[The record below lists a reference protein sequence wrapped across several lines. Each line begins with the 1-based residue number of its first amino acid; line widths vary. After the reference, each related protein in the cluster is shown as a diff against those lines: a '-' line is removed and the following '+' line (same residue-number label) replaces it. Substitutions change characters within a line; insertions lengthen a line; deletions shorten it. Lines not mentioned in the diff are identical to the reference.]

1 MRVIKSDSSGIY
13 AYQKYFK
20 QIQANGL
27 GLVLWQ
33 MTPAGKRQVFQSKLN
48 SFHFESNLLHFELP
62 PGTSVSLELELFVY
76 SDFGPFIFKTNL
88 TDIRD
93 SVLSAAIPGEIKILD
108 NKDDPPEASENVNFG
123 GQLGGMTNRPADRI
137 DKGFMRVKPMIERTS
152 RDQEFLNA
160 EFDSVSLDDEDK
172 LFAEKRESPRARF
185 KVDKFVKVQTLESEV
200 LQILKVFD
208 LSRGGMGF
216 ITLEPQLFPK
226 GSKILIVGFEGFN
239 LDDPL
244 IAEVMSQRGV
254 DEHQIEFKIGCK
266 FDQGQD

>member
-1 MRVIKSDSSGIY
+1 MKVIKSDSSGIY

-20 QIQANGL
+20 HVQANGL
-27 GLVLWQ
+27 SLVLWQ
-33 MTPAGKRQVFQSKLN
+33 IPPGGKRQVFQSKLN

-62 PGTSVSLELELFVY
+62 AGASISPELELYVY
-76 SDFGPFIFKTNL
+76 SDYGPFIFKT
-88 TDIRD
+88 
-93 SVLSAAIPGEIKILD
+93 SVSGVRESVVSAGIPGEIKILD
-108 NKDDPPEASENVNFG
+108 DSESTQDENFG
-123 GQLGGMTNRPADRI
+123 GKLGGKTSRPADRI
-137 DKGFMRVKPMIERTS
+137 DQGFMRVKSMVERTA

-185 KVDKFVKVQTLESEV
+185 KEDKFVKVQTLESET
-200 LQILKVFD
+200 LQILKLFD

-226 GSKILIVGFEGFN
+226 DSKILIVGFEGFN

-244 IAEVMSQRGV
+244 IAEVKSHRPV
-254 DEHQIEFKIGCK
+254 DELQIEFKIGCK